1 MRRFASRPLRRSS
14 SRLRRWVQDQQK
26 RHSGGDIPNRASNS
40 PQSDATAG
48 VPGLQPAFATRR
60 SSAPLPGDDVED
72 RVSVATE
79 SFVIVADAED
89 AHQVGTLHVTRDPA
103 RSLTRVCLQPENAPH
118 VIDLSTSPTSPRKT
132 RPSTLSFNAPSP
144 LRNFAKNLS
153 HGRRLSSTSNVTRD
167 PSPTRSS
174 VRPRQTR
181 TSSHSRASS
190 IATNIFAPRTSR
202 EAPSDVTS
210 VSSSPSSNW
219 KFRRGAMM
227 GQLLSASDG
236 ANNEDS
242 SRPPRPSTSSSIT
255 RSSETAYTRTSL
267 DSTSTSQQRPIIAP
281 ARSSS
286 PQSMLFAP
294 TPSLWSLPTDA
305 SHINDPPESDKTI
318 ARERATSG
326 PLRIP
331 LTFRGSSG
339 SSGASI
345 LPTHRRKRKRKLV
358 ISGIPPGDSRRYD
371 HIRLWCEVRLR
382 HALYS
387 TPTDPPRSPLVTSTK
402 SHVSRMA
409 ICTSTFVRPRW
420 LTRCVV

>member
-1 MRRFASRPLRRSS
+1 
-14 SRLRRWVQDQQK
+14 
-26 RHSGGDIPNRASNS
+26 
-40 PQSDATAG
+40 
-48 VPGLQPAFATRR
+48 
-60 SSAPLPGDDVED
+60 
-72 RVSVATE
+72 
-79 SFVIVADAED
+79 
-89 AHQVGTLHVTRDPA
+89 
-103 RSLTRVCLQPENAPH
+103 
-118 VIDLSTSPTSPRKT
+118 
-132 RPSTLSFNAPSP
+132 
-144 LRNFAKNLS
+144 
-153 HGRRLSSTSNVTRD
+153 
-167 PSPTRSS
+167 
-174 VRPRQTR
+174 
-181 TSSHSRASS
+181 
-190 IATNIFAPRTSR
+190 
-202 EAPSDVTS
+202 
-210 VSSSPSSNW
+210 
-219 KFRRGAMM
+219 M

-236 ANNEDS
+236 PNNEDS

-371 HIRLWCEVRLR
+371 HIRLWCESFGDLNQITRVPNGDLHVDFRSSEVADTVCRL
-382 HALYS
+382 HARVHINGVGSVGLS
-387 TPTDPPRSPLVTSTK
+387 WFTGK
-402 SHVSRMA
+402 
-409 ICTSTFVRPRW
+409 RP
-420 LTRCVV
+420 

>member
-1 MRRFASRPLRRSS
+1 
-14 SRLRRWVQDQQK
+14 
-26 RHSGGDIPNRASNS
+26 
-40 PQSDATAG
+40 
-48 VPGLQPAFATRR
+48 
-60 SSAPLPGDDVED
+60 
-72 RVSVATE
+72 
-79 SFVIVADAED
+79 
-89 AHQVGTLHVTRDPA
+89 
-103 RSLTRVCLQPENAPH
+103 
-118 VIDLSTSPTSPRKT
+118 
-132 RPSTLSFNAPSP
+132 
-144 LRNFAKNLS
+144 
-153 HGRRLSSTSNVTRD
+153 
-167 PSPTRSS
+167 
-174 VRPRQTR
+174 
-181 TSSHSRASS
+181 
-190 IATNIFAPRTSR
+190 
-202 EAPSDVTS
+202 
-210 VSSSPSSNW
+210 
-219 KFRRGAMM
+219 M
-227 GQLLSASDG
+227 GQFLSASDG
-236 ANNEDS
+236 TNNEDS

-387 TPTDPPRSPLVTSTK
+387 TPADPAAQSFGDLNQITRVPNGDLHVDFRSSEVADTVCCMNAQPRRPVLINAFRFAAFMPAFTLTVSAASGCPGLLVNGLDDLDYGVYVLLWASVCSNSELSSLDSLVDFAKYDPPQRGLCRTLLNYPLCL
-402 SHVSRMA
+402 MMLYD
-409 ICTSTFVRPRW
+409 
-420 LTRCVV
+420 LTTPMQPSVKTIISAGIIDP